1 MRSIKRA
8 RRPVH
13 RYKPLL
19 SPGIALLAVFLFWAA
34 VVPAEKGETVELQKD
49 GLRLEITNVHHVGGL
64 MANFDPE
71 RHGWEP
77 YDTYYIYPGA
87 RVTVLEAPPLE
98 DGGTR
103 WELRAAEGEPLALT
117 GGADPLEFTEE
128 GRFHVYDLKQGVTV
142 LGFEVTEDDLEDWK

>member
-1 MRSIKRA
+1 MRSIKRP

-19 SPGIALLAVFLFWAA
+19 FPGIALLAVFLFWAA
-34 VVPAEKGETVELQKD
+34 VVPAEKGEMVEFQKD
-49 GLRLEITNVHHVGGL
+49 GLRLEITNVHHVGGF

-71 RHGWEP
+71 RHGVES

-103 WELRAAEGEPLALT
+103 WELRAAGREPLNLT
-117 GGADPLEFTEE
+117 GGVDPLEFKEE
-128 GRFHVYDLKQGVTV
+128 GRFRVYDLKQGVTV
-142 LGFEVTEDDLEDWK
+142 LGFEVTEDDLEYWK